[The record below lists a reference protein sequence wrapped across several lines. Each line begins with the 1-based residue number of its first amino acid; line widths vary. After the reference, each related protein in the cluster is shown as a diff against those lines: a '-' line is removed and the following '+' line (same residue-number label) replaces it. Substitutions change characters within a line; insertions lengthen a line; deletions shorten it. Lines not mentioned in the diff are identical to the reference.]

1 MVNAN
6 AQSLSGIQ
14 IFVTQWTTVPQTLLS
29 IEFSRQEYWSGLP
42 FSDYYVTQLCLTFCE
57 PMECIVHGIL

>member
-1 MVNAN
+1 MVSAS

-29 IEFSRQEYWSGLP
+29 IEFSRQEYWSWLP
-42 FSDYYVTQLCLTFCE
+42 FSDYYLLNF
-57 PMECIVHGIL
+57 

>member
-1 MVNAN
+1 MVSAS

-29 IEFSRQEYWSGLP
+29 IEFSRQEYWSWLP
-42 FSDYYVTQLCLTFCE
+42 FSDYYLLKFLKTLLHHLVT
-57 PMECIVHGIL
+57 P